1 MNDLRRFKIYGEVD
15 CEPLSGIL
23 LKFVFILRFP
33 KNQTRLSVGK
43 SCGQEALIRA
53 ESEHGGRSKILLGG
67 AFGASKRVF

>member
-1 MNDLRRFKIYGEVD
+1 MNDLGRFKIYEVD
-15 CEPLSGIL
+15 WEPFQWDLIEIRFHF
-23 LKFVFILRFP
+23 KFP

-53 ESEHGGRSKILLGG
+53 ESEHGGRLKILLGG